1 MISGAGPDLRVAVIG
16 AGSWGTTLA
25 NHLASRGYAVGLWA
39 HEPEV
44 VEAIATGRENTIF
57 LSGVRLRDNL
67 AASTSLEEVLAG
79 TGIAL
84 FVTPSHV
91 ARQVLRRALP
101 HLPLA
106 ATVMVASKGI
116 ESDTLE
122 TMDGVFSEELG
133 PGGRP
138 LAFLSGPSFA
148 REVANRLPTA
158 VTVAS
163 RSAAT
168 AHLVQAIFSDETF
181 RVYTT
186 DDVVGVEIGGA
197 LKNVIAIAAGIGDGL
212 GLGNNARSALITW
225 GLAEMTRLG
234 VALGARAATF
244 AGLAGLGDLVLTCTG
259 DLSRNRS
266 LGLALAAGRSLREIE
281 AGTRTVAEGVRT
293 TIAAVRLAARTGV
306 ELPIATE
313 VHRVLFEGTSPRTAL
328 LELMTRTLRDETD

>member
-1 MISGAGPDLRVAVIG
+1 MTARSSPDLRIAVIG

-25 NHLASRGYAVGLWA
+25 SHLAGRGFGVRLWA

-44 VEAIATGRENTIF
+44 ADAITGSRENTIF
-57 LSGVRLRDNL
+57 LPGVRLPDNL
-67 AASTSLEEVLAG
+67 AASISLGDVLAG
-79 TGIAL
+79 AGLAL

-91 ARQVLRRALP
+91 ARSVLRQALP
-101 HLPLA
+101 HLPPG
-106 ATVMVASKGI
+106 ATIVVASKGI

-122 TMDGVFSEELG
+122 TMDGVFSAELA
-133 PGGRP
+133 PAARP

-148 REVANRLPTA
+148 REVARGLPTA

-163 RSAAT
+163 HVAAT
-168 AHLVQAIFSDETF
+168 AHLAQEIFSDETF

-186 DDVVGVEIGGA
+186 DDVVGVEIAGA

-212 GLGNNARSALITW
+212 GLGNNARSALITR

-266 LGLALAAGRSLREIE
+266 LGLALAAGRSLRDVE
-281 AGTRTVAEGVRT
+281 AATRTVAEGVRT
-293 TIAAVRLAARTGV
+293 TIAAVKLAARTGV
-306 ELPIATE
+306 ELPIAE
-313 VHRVLFEGTSPRTAL
+313 QVHRVLFEGTSPRAAL